1 MSEDQA
7 VEQSMSQEE
16 KFLGVRTTIGKKPD
30 EDDNFN
36 VEVVDDR
43 PPEDRRPPAKSA
55 QQEDSDDGDDEL
67 AGYSHNVKKRI
78 NKLRYQQH
86 EERRMREDAERMR
99 EEAIRVAQQVTKE
112 NQNLQHILHQGE
124 AVLLSQMKDRATLAV
139 SQAESAMRKAVEEGN
154 TDGQIEAQ
162 KALNKAQAE
171 YDSAIRDGNSY
182 QGRAQQYAQQQQQWA
197 QQEQQARQRA
207 QAQAQAQAQMR
218 QPSEKALSWAEEN
231 KEWFQQPGHSE
242 MTAFAYGVH
251 NHLVEEEGIQADSN
265 DYYDALNARVRT
277 KFPEYFGG
285 EQHDSGEQSFAT
297 EEPSSTRR
305 SPSVVVA
312 PSERNNG
319 AKPRKV
325 RLNRTQVA
333 LAKRLGLTVE
343 QYANQLLKENQ

>member
-7 VEQSMSQEE
+7 VEQTMSQEE
-16 KFLGVRTTIGKKPD
+16 KFLGVRTTIGKKPN
-30 EDDNFN
+30 EDDDFN

-55 QQEDSDDGDDEL
+55 QQEDGDDDEL
-67 AGYSHNVKKRI
+67 AGYSDKVKKRI

-112 NQNLQHILHQGE
+112 NQNLQQILHQGE
-124 AVLLSQMKDRATLAV
+124 AVLLGQMKDRATLAV

-171 YDSAIRDGNSY
+171 YDAAIRDGNSY
-182 QGRAQQYAQQQQQWA
+182 QGRAQQHAQQQQQWA
-197 QQEQQARQRA
+197 QQEQEARQRA

-231 KEWFQQPGHSE
+231 KEWFQQPGHAE

-251 NHLVEEEGIQADSN
+251 EHLVNEEGVAPDS
-265 DYYDALNARVRT
+265 DQYYESLNNRVRH

-325 RLNRTQVA
+325 RLSRTQVA

-343 QYANQLLKENQ
+343 QYANQILKENQ